1 MVQSLC
7 KDQVKTFGMTNRFLV
22 SCLFLWVTCLC
33 YGQTISPVSFELV
46 NSVQFSSKIPDNQ
59 SNALSAGFTMA
70 PGIAFSDKFVLS
82 VPAKLNLYTVSQPQ
96 QQVSQDIMAGLSAA
110 YRCGSVDIEA
120 SHLFGLWYSDLG
132 QMETG
137 LSLYFNRSKN
147 DRSSFYKIGVSYLS
161 PYQKGVKGGLL
172 VSAGLGLRFSSVK
185 HSN

>member
-1 MVQSLC
+1 M
-7 KDQVKTFGMTNRFLV
+7 KRFLFTIII
-22 SCLFLWVTCLC
+22 LFLSTLC
-33 YGQTISPVSFELV
+33 FSQNMKSVSLEAT

-59 SNALSAGFTMA
+59 SNAVSVGFTMA